1 MDPQIKHLQLLGSES
16 SRLIMKPFS
25 IKDAE
30 DMFEYT
36 SDPDSC
42 KFLNWGPHSS
52 VSEAVDFLK
61 KVEKKK
67 NDPDDIN
74 WGIYLKETGKL
85 IGSVRIY
92 EINTQQGSVLMS
104 YMLNPAFAR
113 KGYMSECITTAINA
127 CSSFLN
133 TKIIRCDIADENIAS
148 IRVAEKCS
156 MIPDASIEPWYI
168 ETKGKRLRVRKYVFF
183 VDADGSEQ

>member
-1 MDPQIKHLQLLGSES
+1 MNQQIKKLQELGAES
-16 SRLIMKPFS
+16 TRLMMKPFS

-42 KFLNWGPHSS
+42 KFLSWGPHLS
-52 VSEAVDFLK
+52 VLEAGEFLEK
-61 KVEKKK
+61 AEKKK

-74 WGIYLKETGKL
+74 WGIYLKETNKL

-113 KGYMSECITTAINA
+113 KGYMSECITAAIKA

-133 TKIIRCDIADENIAS
+133 TKVIRCDIADENIAS
-148 IRVAEKCS
+148 TRVAEKCG
-156 MIPDASIEPWYI
+156 MISDACVEPWYS
-168 ETKGKRLRVRKYVFF
+168 EAKGKRFRMQKYVFF
-183 VDADGSEQ
+183 VDSDGRD